1 MYIMNEYLAY
11 LLYLVSSIKGNQAG
25 DVSKLG

>member
-11 LLYLVSSIKGNQAG
+11 LLHLVLPIKENQTG